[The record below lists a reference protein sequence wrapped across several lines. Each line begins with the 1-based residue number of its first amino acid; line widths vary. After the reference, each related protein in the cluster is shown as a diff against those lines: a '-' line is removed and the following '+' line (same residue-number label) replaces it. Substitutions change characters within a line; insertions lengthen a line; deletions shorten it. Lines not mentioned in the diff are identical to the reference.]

1 MNILLSSQ
9 PTLLPQTAMPHQPSS
24 CPISPAP
31 RQRSSRLLA
40 ALVAFASLATGQTT
54 LAQGTRF
61 ASDAS
66 GNLILAAPGVAGAP
80 SITGQPADAIAAP
93 GTTAG
98 FSVVAQGTPPLGYQ
112 WRANGTNIPG
122 ATSDS
127 LVLTN
132 VNSAIVGQYSVV
144 VSSGAL
150 STTSLAATLWLDTD
164 RDGLPDAWEGQ
175 FFGSVT
181 NQVAGGDRDRDGV
194 SNLDEFREGTNPTNA
209 ASLSPR
215 LRITTS
221 GPGHVSAAPLATAY
235 PLNSSVELSAV
246 ADNGATFLGWSGDL
260 TGAANPA
267 SLVMSTNRR
276 LTALFGIPLATALDT
291 TNLVWTSGGD
301 AGWLGQS
308 TTTQDGVDAAQSG
321 PLEQGD
327 ESWIE
332 TSVTTPRPVAL
343 DFQWRISGTAGVGG
357 TDTLQFSV
365 NGVVQ
370 PGAILGTTAWATQA
384 HILPPGTHTLRWKF
398 TKFSTSTRYTDV
410 HNGGFL
416 DRVALRP
423 IAALA
428 PDAIAAVEG
437 ASGTREVLV
446 RVSMPE
452 AVLGAASVSYYTTN
466 GTALAGI
473 DYVARTGTLSFPA
486 GQTQAT
492 VAIQI
497 LGDRLQEGDET
508 FGLVLHRPNGAYIT
522 ADTAIVTLLDDEIAP
537 ADLTLTAEDCLPG
550 NGFIDPGERVTVAF
564 ALRNPGPLPT
574 TNLTARLLPGPGVLD
589 PSGPQNYGVL
599 GTNGTP
605 VSRNFS
611 FSGNGP
617 CGATVTAVLVLEDGG
632 VEIGQAAFTFNLGEV
647 IQGTRTFAFAAPIA
661 IPATGNATP
670 YSTTNTV
677 TGIVGTVRKVTL
689 TLIGLQHTNPDDLDL
704 LLVGPGG
711 QSALVLSDAGG
722 TADVAS
728 LTVSF
733 APDAATSVP
742 DTGPLVGG
750 IFRPTNIDTNTDAF
764 AAPAPAGPYTSDL
777 SVFNATNPNGEW
789 RLFVRDDAGSN
800 AGQIAGG
807 WSLAI
812 ETFDAFCCQGP
823 GETDLALS
831 AQAVVP
837 VVVGNPSV
845 LSLSVTNRGPV
856 LATDVRVTNSL
867 PPGLEFVS
875 ASSSQGSTA
884 TSGSNVVTSL
894 GNLALGANATVQL
907 TLRPTLV
914 SSNLTVVSTARTGAE
929 DPDLSNNSTTSALI
943 GALPTLSIGDV
954 TVADATTNALFA
966 VWLSSPTS
974 LEVSTRF
981 AASNATA
988 IAGLDYTHTNG
999 LLVFSPGMVT
1009 QFVSVPILADAL
1021 SEANETFT
1029 VRLASAT
1036 NATFAKPIG
1045 TATITDDDAVPAFS
1059 VEPLSIPEGQRG
1071 TSNATFIVR
1080 LSAPSGQ
1087 STTVRYATANGTA
1100 VAPGDYTARSGTL
1113 TFNAGVT
1120 TQLLTVAIVGDTVLE
1135 PDETF
1140 SILLSNPVRATIAT
1154 PDAVATILN
1163 DELMPEG
1170 FELTSESCDPTNGVV
1185 DPGELVGLSFRFHNP
1200 GPLDITNLT
1209 VTLGTNVNLLQPS
1222 APVVLDL
1229 VPAGTSAN
1237 VELSFLA
1244 NGWCGSNA
1252 VANLAFTEG
1261 TNNRGTLAYEFEM
1274 GVIARTTNEFVA
1286 PIALTIPAVGSAAP
1300 YPATLRVS
1308 GVTGTVARVA
1318 VTLSNLFHTN
1328 PDHLDFLLVGPRGQS
1343 VLLLSDSG
1351 GSLDVTNLTLRI
1363 DDRAATTTPDAAQ
1376 LVSGTF
1382 RPSNFDTTDSFPAPA
1397 PAAPFGTSL
1406 AVFQKLDPN
1415 GDWNLF
1421 VVDDSNNE
1429 GGSLANGWAL
1439 TIETFDAECCVDVG
1453 ASDLALSAAT
1463 PPRPVIVGHD
1473 LVFTLTVTNPQPV
1486 TATGVLVTNRPP
1498 ANTTFVSARGSQGDC
1513 FLVDGLIIC
1522 ALGDIP
1528 GFSSADVTI
1537 TVAPNAPGSY
1547 TNSATVVAV
1556 QPDPN
1561 TFNNS
1566 AAAIGS
1572 AAVPA
1577 LSIADVLVTEA
1588 DNASAVATFDLT
1600 LTGFSSQPIWV
1611 RYATAN
1617 GTALGGSDFI
1627 ATNGLVLFNPGTTTQ
1642 QVRIP
1647 LVGDLINEGVETFV
1661 LNLSNPTNVTLA
1673 LTRATAIILDND
1685 PQPEILIS
1693 DASFPE
1699 RDSGNSNATFRIVL
1713 SAPSS
1718 RAVSVNF
1725 TTVNGTALSGSDYTA
1740 RSGTVTWPAGTT
1752 DQAITVPILGDTV
1765 PEPNESFIIVLSRPI
1780 DGVLN
1785 QVTALGIILN
1795 DDLQDLILIR
1805 SVSIDADA
1813 DACVITFQSVPGR
1826 NYRLERSD
1834 TFGSS
1839 ALWTPVESATSL
1851 PGTGELITVTDPG
1864 ATTLPERYYRLV
1876 LVP

>member
-1 MNILLSSQ
+1 MTSSLSSQ
-9 PTLLPQTAMPHQPSS
+9 PTLPPQTAMPLQPSTHPVSPTPRRRS
-24 CPISPAP
+24 CS
-31 RQRSSRLLA
+31 LLA
-40 ALVAFASLATGQTT
+40 ALVGLTSLATAHTA

-80 SITGQPADAIAAP
+80 VITGQPTDAIAAP

-127 LVLTN
+127 LVLPN
-132 VNSAIVGQYSVV
+132 VGPALVGQYSVV

-150 STTSLAATLWLDTD
+150 STASLAATLWLDTD

-175 FFGSVT
+175 FFGSIT

-194 SNLDEFREGTNPTNA
+194 SNLDEFREGTNPTNS

-221 GPGHVSAAPLATAY
+221 GPGTVNAAPLATSY

-246 ADNGATFLGWSGDL
+246 ADNGVAFLGWSGDL
-260 TGAANPA
+260 TGTANPA

-276 LTALFGIPLATALDT
+276 VTALFGIPLATALDT
-291 TNLVWTSGGD
+291 TNLVWASGGD

-332 TSVTTPRPVAL
+332 TTVTTPRPVAL
-343 DFQWRISGTAGVGG
+343 DFQWRVSGTVGVGG
-357 TDTLQFSV
+357 TDTLQFFL

-370 PGAILGTTAWATQA
+370 SGAIVGTTAWAPQS
-384 HILPPGTHTLRWKF
+384 HILAPGTHTLRWKF

-428 PDAIAAVEG
+428 PSGIAVVEG
-437 ASGTREVLV
+437 ATGTREVLV

-452 AVLGAASVSYYTTN
+452 AVLGAASVSFYTTN

-486 GQTQAT
+486 GSTQAT
-492 VAIQI
+492 AAIQI

-508 FGLVLHRPNGAYIT
+508 FGLVIHRPNGAYIT
-522 ADTAIVTLLDDEIAP
+522 ADTSAVTILDDEIAP
-537 ADLTLTAEDCLPG
+537 ASFTLTAEDCLPG

-617 CGATVTAVLVLEDGG
+617 CGATMTAVLVLEDSG
-632 VEIGQAAFTFNLGEV
+632 VEIGQAAFTFNLGNV
-647 IQGTRTFAFAAPIA
+647 VQGTRTFASAAPIA

-670 YSTTNTV
+670 YASTNTV
-677 TGIVGTVRKVTL
+677 SGVAGTVRKVTL
-689 TLIGLQHTNPDDLDL
+689 TLIGLQHANPDDLDL

-733 APDAATSVP
+733 APDAAGNVP

-750 IFRPTNIDTNTDAF
+750 IFRPTNVDTNTDAF
-764 AAPAPAGPYTSDL
+764 VAPAPAGPYASDL
-777 SVFNATNPNGEW
+777 SVFNGANPNGEW
-789 RLFVRDDAGSN
+789 RLFVRDDAASN

-823 GETDLALS
+823 GETDLALFT
-831 AQAVVP
+831 QPVPP
-837 VVVGNPSV
+837 VVVGNSST
-845 LSLSVTNRGPV
+845 LALAVTNRGPI
-856 LATDVRVTNSL
+856 LATEVRITNTL
-867 PPGLEFVS
+867 PAGLQFVS
-875 ASSSQGSTA
+875 ASSSQGSTVA
-884 TSGSNVVTSL
+884 AGSNVVTSL
-894 GNLALGANATVQL
+894 GNLALGASATVQL
-907 TLRPTLV
+907 NLRPTV
-914 SSNLTVVSTARTGAE
+914 ISSNLTVATTVRTAAE
-929 DPDLSNNSTTSALI
+929 DPDLSNNSSSSTFV
-943 GALPTLSIGDV
+943 GALPSLSIGDV
-954 TVADATTNALFA
+954 TVADATTNAVFA

-974 LEVSTRF
+974 LEVSARF

-988 IAGLDYTHTNG
+988 VAGLDYAHTNG
-999 LLVFSPGMVT
+999 LLVFSPGIVT

-1029 VRLASAT
+1029 VRLSSPT
-1036 NATFAKPIG
+1036 NTTLAKAIG

-1059 VEPLSIPEGQRG
+1059 VEPIAFPEGQRG

-1135 PDETF
+1135 SDETF
-1140 SILLSNPVRATIAT
+1140 SLLLSNPVRATIAT
-1154 PDAVATILN
+1154 PEAVATLLN

-1170 FELTSESCDPTNGVV
+1170 FELASESCDPTNGVV

-1229 VPAGTSAN
+1229 VPAGTSAS
-1237 VELSFLA
+1237 VDLSFLA

-1252 VANLAFTEG
+1252 VANLTFTEG
-1261 TNNRGTLAYEFEM
+1261 TNSRGTLAYGFEL
-1274 GVIARTTNEFVA
+1274 GVVTRTTNDFIA
-1286 PIALTIPAVGSAAP
+1286 PAALTIPALGSATP
-1300 YPATLRVS
+1300 YPATLRVT
-1308 GVTGTVARVA
+1308 GITGTVSRVA

-1328 PDHLDFLLVGPRGQS
+1328 PDHLDFLLVGPGGQS

-1351 GSLDVTNLTLRI
+1351 GTLDITNLTLRI
-1363 DDRAATTTPDAAQ
+1363 DDRAAATTPDSAQ

-1382 RPSNFDTTDSFPAPA
+1382 RPSNFDASDSFPAPA
-1397 PAAPFGTSL
+1397 PAAPFGASL

-1429 GGSLANGWAL
+1429 GGSLAGGWAL
-1439 TIETFDAECCVDVG
+1439 SIETFDAECCVDVG

-1486 TATGVLVTNRPP
+1486 TATGVIVTNRPP
-1498 ANTTFVSARGSQGDC
+1498 ANSTFVSARGSQGDC

-1547 TNSATVVAV
+1547 SNTAWVVAV

-1566 AAAIGS
+1566 ASAIGS
-1572 AAVPA
+1572 AAVPV
-1577 LSIADVLVTEA
+1577 LSIADVLASET
-1588 DNASAVATFDLT
+1588 DNASGVATFDLT

-1617 GTALGGSDFI
+1617 GTALGGSDFVT
-1627 ATNGLVLFNPGTTTQ
+1627 TNGLVFFAPGTTSQ

-1647 LVGDLINEGVETFV
+1647 LVGDLLNEGVESFL
-1661 LNLSNPTNVTLA
+1661 LNLANPTNVTLA
-1673 LTRATAIILDND
+1673 LTRATAIVLDND

-1693 DASFPE
+1693 DSSFPE

-1718 RAVSVNF
+1718 RPVSVNF
-1725 TTVNGTALSGSDYTA
+1725 ATANGTALSGSDYTA

-1752 DQAITVPILGDTV
+1752 EQTITVPILGDTV
-1765 PEPNESFIIVLSRPI
+1765 PEPNESLIVILSRPI

-1795 DDLQDLILIR
+1795 DDLQDQILIR
-1805 SVSIDADA
+1805 SVTVEA
-1813 DACVITFQSVPGR
+1813 DACVITFQSIPGR
-1826 NYRLERSD
+1826 TYRLERAEA
-1834 TFGSS
+1834 FGPSS
-1839 ALWTPVESATSL
+1839 TWAPVDSATSL
-1851 PGTGELITVTDPG
+1851 PGTGEIITVTDPG
-1864 ATTLPERYYRLV
+1864 ASTLPERYYRLV
-1876 LVP
+1876 LIP